1 MPSTAALLYTLEC
14 VKVLPMLDFFFFL
27 HLHFLF
33 MGLLHLHNIQY
44 ELGGSGSQLEPRFT
58 RKIRAVQGQTT
69 ERREESVAEKVERAG
84 SGRRGLE
91 TFWPEMSERNQ

>member
-1 MPSTAALLYTLEC
+1 
-14 VKVLPMLDFFFFL
+14 
-27 HLHFLF
+27 

>member
-1 MPSTAALLYTLEC
+1 MCESVAH
-14 VKVLPMLDFFFFL
+14 VGFFFFL